1 MVELIKQLNGY
12 SGSDI
17 FLMRN
22 GDDLFIRKVNNVD
35 RNYERLDFLHKE
47 GYNVPMIYSMDN
59 NTLDMEYIHG
69 LDMKNY
75 LKSNDTSKLLTF
87 ILKTM
92 VSFSMNS
99 KMKNYTDVYYE
110 KLKWLDSCDNMPFTK
125 EELISKLPTSLP
137 QTKYHGDFTL
147 ENIIHTE
154 KQFYMIDAMTSEYDS
169 YIFDI
174 AKLRQDLESKWFLRN
189 DNVKIDVKLKNLQ
202 DEILEFYPIAN
213 NNALVILMLLRV
225 YPYSKDDISKK
236 FIMKEIKRL
245 WK

>member
-1 MVELIKQLNGY
+1 MAELIKELSGH

-17 FLMRN
+17 FLMKD
-22 GDDLFIRKVNNVD
+22 GDNLFVRKVNNVD
-35 RNYERLDFLHKE
+35 RNYERLDFLYKE
-47 GYNVPMIYSMDN
+47 GYNVPMIYSMNDN
-59 NTLDMEYIHG
+59 ILDMEYIHG

-75 LKSNDTSKLLTF
+75 LKSNDVSKLLTF
-87 ILKTM
+87 ILQTL
-92 VSFSMNS
+92 VSFSANI
-99 KMKNYTDVYYE
+99 KMKNYTNVYYE
-110 KLKWLDSCDNMPFTK
+110 KLKWLDSCKEFPFTK
-125 EELISKLPTSLP
+125 EELISKLPKSLP

-147 ENIIHTE
+147 ENILRTE
-154 KQFYMIDAMTSEYDS
+154 KDFYMIDALTSEYDS

-189 DNVKIDVKLKNLQ
+189 DNIKLDVKLKNLQ
-202 DEILEFYPIAN
+202 DEILEFYPIVN

-225 YPYSKDDISKK
+225 YPYSKDEANKQ